1 MNNPQLKS
9 ITWFCVFVLVISI
22 LSISQTNS
30 EAISKIIALVNGKPI
45 TQSDF
50 QNRAKFLQGNNPETD
65 AEIISNLTFDELI
78 NEAIK
83 ISAAED
89 LGLTYSE
96 DIILNDF
103 DIQLKTQGT
112 NLEEY
117 MNFLKSNSINPQ
129 TIINQRIASTLWN
142 QYILRKYR
150 RLADITNE
158 EINLFKKELITNDT
172 FDIQILTIK
181 QSNYAEDY
189 NIAEK
194 ITNNF
199 ESCAKN
205 ISQYRE
211 DENISIENKFS
222 TSLSDLPD
230 IFATLLEYK
239 HNQFIMPIQ
248 NINNKI
254 TVMINCTPKKLQSDF
269 EIENILVTRQ
279 LEFFAEK
286 ELRNL
291 RQDSII
297 EFKS

>member
-50 QNRAKFLQGNNPETD
+50 QNRAKFLQGNNPDTD
-65 AEIISNLTFDELI
+65 NEIISNLTFDELI

-83 ISAAED
+83 ISAAEE

-129 TIINQRIASTLWN
+129 TIINQRIASTLWS

-158 EINLFKKELITNDT
+158 EINLYKKELITNDT

-181 QSNYAEDY
+181 QSSYAEDY
-189 NIAEK
+189 DIAEK
-194 ITNNF
+194 IINNF

-205 ISQYRE
+205 LSQYRE

-222 TSLSDLPD
+222 TNLSDLPD

>member
-50 QNRAKFLQGNNPETD
+50 QNRAKFLQGNNPDTD
-65 AEIISNLTFDELI
+65 NEIISNLTFDELI

-83 ISAAED
+83 ISAAEE

-129 TIINQRIASTLWN
+129 TIINQRIASTLWS

-158 EINLFKKELITNDT
+158 EINLYKKELITNDT

-181 QSNYAEDY
+181 QSSYAEDY
-189 NIAEK
+189 DIAEK
-194 ITNNF
+194 IINNF

-205 ISQYRE
+205 LSQYRE

-222 TSLSDLPD
+222 TNLSDLPD

-239 HNQFIMPIQ
+239 HNQFTMPIQ

>member
-50 QNRAKFLQGNNPETD
+50 QNRAKFLQGNNPDTD
-65 AEIISNLTFDELI
+65 NEIISNLTFDELI

-83 ISAAED
+83 ISAAEE

-129 TIINQRIASTLWN
+129 TIINQRIASTLWS

-150 RLADITNE
+150 RLAEITNE
-158 EINLFKKELITNDT
+158 EINLYKKELITNDT

-181 QSNYAEDY
+181 QSSYTEDY

-194 ITNNF
+194 IINNF

-205 ISQYRE
+205 LSQYRE

-222 TSLSDLPD
+222 TNLSDLPD

>member
-50 QNRAKFLQGNNPETD
+50 QNRAKFLQGNNPDTD
-65 AEIISNLTFDELI
+65 NKIISNLTFDELI

-83 ISAAED
+83 ISAAEE

-129 TIINQRIASTLWN
+129 TIINQRIASTLWS

-158 EINLFKKELITNDT
+158 EINLYKKELITNDT

-181 QSNYAEDY
+181 QSSYAEDY
-189 NIAEK
+189 DIAEK
-194 ITNNF
+194 IINNF

-205 ISQYRE
+205 LSQYRE

-222 TSLSDLPD
+222 TNLSDLPD

>member
-1 MNNPQLKS
+1 MNNPHLKS
-9 ITWFCVFVLVISI
+9 ITWFCIFVFVINV

-30 EAISKIIALVNGKPI
+30 ETVSKIIALVNGKPI

-50 QNRAKFLQGNNPETD
+50 QNRARFLKANNPDTD
-65 AEIISNLTFDELI
+65 DGIISNLTFDELI

-83 ISAAED
+83 ISAAEE

-103 DIQLKTQGT
+103 DSQLKTQGT

-117 MNFLKSNSINPQ
+117 INFLKSNSINPQ

-158 EINLFKKELITNDT
+158 EINLYKKELITNDT

-181 QSNYAEDY
+181 QSSYVEGY

-205 ISQYRE
+205 LSQYRE

-222 TSLSDLPD
+222 ASLSDLPD
-230 IFATLLEYK
+230 IFSTLLEYK